1 MNLHLTG
8 HGQKALN
15 EKPDWDP
22 TTAPVKLMITNPRKS
37 STIQP
42 GQTLSVSLEAEEG
55 ESFMGFII
63 QARDTQ
69 TDKQV
74 GTWTFDG
81 DDIRTM
87 SCNKGNIHVV
97 WVSVMTVVEFH
108 IEAGNI
114 Q

>member
-1 MNLHLTG
+1 MTG

-42 GQTLSVSLEAEEG
+42 GQTLSVSLKAEEG

-74 GTWTFDG
+74 GTWTFEG

-87 SCNKGNIHVV
+87 SCNKGNVNRAKIR
-97 WVSVMTVVEFH
+97 MNGTV
-108 IEAGNI
+108 IR
-114 Q
+114 